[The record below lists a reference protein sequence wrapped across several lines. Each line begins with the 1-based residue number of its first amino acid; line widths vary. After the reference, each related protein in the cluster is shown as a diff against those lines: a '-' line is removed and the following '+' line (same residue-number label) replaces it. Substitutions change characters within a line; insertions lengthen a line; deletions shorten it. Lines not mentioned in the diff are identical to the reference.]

1 MLRWFRLENVSI
13 YDITLFS
20 IIKAKAPTIVIVGTF
35 LVYEVKVDFYFIII
49 TKGLEEPISKLLMIE
64 MLSVRLLSI

>member
-1 MLRWFRLENVSI
+1 MIRWFRLENVSI

-20 IIKAKAPTIVIVGTF
+20 IIKAKVPTIVIVGTF

-49 TKGLEEPISKLLMIE
+49 QAYFFI
-64 MLSVRLLSI
+64 